1 MSIAGTNWISTKYN
15 FLKNDAAKKGIFRS
29 FLENL
34 FEFSNKKKFSQMGV
48 AHPDFC
54 KNLDETNATSLFKD
68 ANENQ
73 PSSFYSLNKAFKQLK
88 LKPAEI
94 SMVDIGCGSG
104 RVLSFGML
112 SGFKEVY
119 GVDLDRSGLEKAQ
132 QNCETMLRNGAT
144 TIFTLMYADA
154 STYAIPKDVNVI
166 YMFNPF
172 GEKTMRKIVE
182 NIINYSAGVIKN
194 VYIIYSNPTCKHLFD
209 NNNKFRKV
217 LETYFKN
224 KKPDITIY
232 QLTPELI

>member
-1 MSIAGTNWISTKYN
+1 MSIAGTSWISTKYN
-15 FLKNDAAKKGIFRS
+15 FLKNDAAKKGILRS

-34 FEFSNKKKFSQMGV
+34 FEYRNKKKFSQMGV

-54 KNLDETNATSLFKD
+54 NNLGETNARSIFKD

-73 PSSFYSLNKAFKQLK
+73 PSSFYSLNKAFKLIK
-88 LKPAEI
+88 LKPTEI
-94 SMVDIGCGSG
+94 SLADIGCGSG

-119 GVDLDRSGLEKAQ
+119 GVDLDKSGLEKAQ
-132 QNCETMLRNGAT
+132 QNCETMHRNGAT
-144 TIFTLMYADA
+144 TTFALTYADA
-154 STYAIPKDVNVI
+154 STYAIPKNVNVI

-172 GEKTMRKIVE
+172 GEKTMSKIVE

-194 VYIIYSNPTCKHLFD
+194 VYIIYSNPACKHLFE
-209 NNNKFRKV
+209 NNNKFTKV
-217 LETYFKN
+217 FETYFKN

-232 QLTPELI
+232 KLVP